1 MSFLYPS
8 FLWALFFLAIPI
20 IIHLFNFRRHK
31 KVYFTNVRFLKQV
44 QEQTAAKSN
53 IKHYLILLSRLLAL
67 AFLIFAFAQPFIPLS
82 DEKQNT
88 AQQFASIYVDNS
100 FSMAALSE
108 DVSLLELARK
118 KAREIVKA
126 FPDQARI
133 QVLTNER
140 SAGQYRFL
148 SPEQALAAIDEIEI
162 SPQEADLK
170 EIITFSQQA
179 SEYSKDNRFFVL
191 SDLQRN
197 AFILPEDSLSNAYF
211 IPIQAVREQ
220 NLFIDSAW
228 INTPVVFKDEPIQ
241 LMLDIVNAGNEDIS
255 SATVQLL
262 SDNQNLALSD
272 FEVRAGETVTD
283 TLIFS
288 PKTTGWIGMELKI
301 EDYPII
307 FDDSYYL
314 ALKVS
319 ESLKVLGIHEKEAS
333 PYLSAL
339 FNESDRFDWESKS
352 AGALD
357 YESFSNYSLII
368 LDNLTNLPSGLTFA
382 LQTFVEKGGNIVFFP
397 SADIDLA
404 NANEFLKLFNAAS
417 ISEYQKENTTELSGI
432 NDKAS
437 IWEDVFEK
445 IPENLSLP
453 NVKSRFLTSS
463 NIRSREEMLLNFRDG
478 SSYVS
483 KFPYQDG
490 ALYLVASPLGE
501 KYSDFPMHALFVPF
515 LYKIGISGGY
525 AQNLAH
531 QIDNKSPIL
540 INGVTASSEEVL
552 RLKSGELEFIPGQK
566 TLGNNI
572 LLDIGSDI
580 REAGL
585 YNLLKE
591 NNQSEAIV
599 ALNYGR
605 KESVMDFLSKEELE
619 NSALQQDFK
628 IIDNYKAGLT
638 NIVEQLDKG
647 IALWKLCIT
656 FVLIFLMLEALLLRF
671 WPN

>member
-53 IKHYLILLSRLLAL
+53 IKHYLVLLSRLLAL
-67 AFLIFAFAQPFIPLS
+67 VFLIFAFAQPFIPLS
-82 DEKQNT
+82 EEKQNS
-88 AQQFASIYVDNS
+88 AQQSTSIYIDNS

-118 KAREIVKA
+118 KAREIAKA

-162 SPQEADLK
+162 SPQEANLK
-170 EIITFSQQA
+170 DIMTFSQQA
-179 SEYSKDNRFFVL
+179 GEYSKDNRFFVL

-197 AFILPEDSLSNAYF
+197 AFVLPQDSMNNAYF

-228 INTPVVFKDEPIQ
+228 IHSPVVFKDEPVK
-241 LMLDIVNAGNEDIS
+241 LMLNIVNAGSEDIS

-262 SDNQNLALSD
+262 SSGQSQALSD

-288 PKTTGWIGMELKI
+288 PKNTGWAGMELKI
-301 EDYPII
+301 EDYPIT